1 VSGSTRIV
9 TDLNGRV
16 IEAAEGAAELLAIE
30 ERWLEGKPLAAFV
43 ASEQVREFR
52 TFVLELGHGNGPLG
66 TSLRLQRR
74 DGGCVEVEIEA
85 AAEAPGDRLEWLI
98 AMPHELQT
106 DPPVPAQTPKG
117 VPLQRLLGRLPL
129 GILSVNEDLIVEYV
143 NPAARVFVKGA
154 TVGVMLPE
162 PLSSFSLRK
171 FARRLFG
178 ELPPTR
184 RVVEAPN
191 GRVLELEGIPVVK
204 GESALLVVQD
214 VTSRERRRRAE
225 QEFAANAAHE
235 LRTPIA
241 AITSALDVLRDGAK
255 DVPADRDLFLGH
267 IERETARLARL
278 VTALLL
284 LARIQTGQE
293 QPSLRFV
300 DAAPLLDDVA
310 AGLKAHEGVSIQ
322 VECPP
327 DVAMLTD
334 ADLLRQAVWN
344 LAVNAA
350 AHTVRGE
357 IRLTGRDLGRMA
369 EIEVRDTGPG
379 IAAVDRAQVF
389 DRFYRLQR
397 RVGVGFGLGLP
408 LAKEIAHVL
417 GGRLFLDSEPGVG
430 TRARVHVPSARLV
443 A

>member
-1 VSGSTRIV
+1 MSAATRIV
-9 TDLNGRV
+9 TDLSGRV
-16 IEAAEGAAELLAIE
+16 VEAADDAAKLLAIE
-30 ERWLEGKPLAAFV
+30 QRWLAGKPLAAFV
-43 ASEQVREFR
+43 APEQVREFR
-52 TFVLELGHGNGPLG
+52 TLVLELGRGNGPRG

-74 DGGCVEVEIEA
+74 GGGYVDVEVEAVAEA
-85 AAEAPGDRLEWLI
+85 AGDRLEWLF
-98 AMPHELQT
+98 ATPQELEPGPT
-106 DPPVPAQTPKG
+106 VPASTLKG
-117 VPLQRLLGRLPL
+117 LPLQRLLGRLPL
-129 GILSVNEDLIVEYV
+129 GVLSVNKDLVVEYA

-154 TVGVMLPE
+154 RAGAMLPE

-171 FARRLFG
+171 FALRLFG

-184 RVVEAPN
+184 RVVEARS
-191 GRVLELEGIPVVK
+191 GRLLELDGIP
-204 GESALLVVQD
+204 GDERNSALLVVQD
-214 VTSRERRRRAE
+214 VTSRERRHRAE

-255 DVPADRDLFLGH
+255 GVPADRDLFLGH

-278 VTALLL
+278 VAALLL

-293 QPSLRFV
+293 QPSLRLV

-310 AGLKAHEGVSIQ
+310 TAVEPQEGVSIH
-322 VECPP
+322 VDCPP
-327 DVAMLTD
+327 EVAMLTD

-357 IRLTGRDLGRMA
+357 IRLTGRDLGGVA

-379 IAAVDRAQVF
+379 IAEVDRAQVF

-397 RVGVGFGLGLP
+397 RVGSGFGLGLP
-408 LAKEIAHVL
+408 LALEIARVL
-417 GGRLFLDSEPGVG
+417 GGTLTLDSEPGVG
-430 TRARVHVPSARLV
+430 TRARVRVPSARVV

>member
-1 VSGSTRIV
+1 MSGATRIV
-9 TDLNGRV
+9 TDLSGRV
-16 IEAAEGAAELLAIE
+16 IEAADDAAKLLAIE
-30 ERWLEGKPLAAFV
+30 ERWLAGKPLAAFV
-43 ASEQVREFR
+43 APEQVREFR
-52 TFVLELGHGNGPLG
+52 NLVLELGRGNGPRG

-74 DGGCVEVEIEA
+74 DGECVDVEVEA
-85 AAEAPGDRLEWLI
+85 VAEAHGDRLEWLF
-98 AMPHELQT
+98 ATPQELDADPHVSAPTL
-106 DPPVPAQTPKG
+106 KG
-117 VPLQRLLGRLPL
+117 LPLQRLLGRLPL
-129 GILSVNEDLIVEYV
+129 GILSLNEDLIVEYA

-154 TVGVMLPE
+154 RVGAMLPE
-162 PLSSFSLRK
+162 LSSFSLRK
-171 FARRLFG
+171 FALRLFG
-178 ELPPTR
+178 DLPPTR
-184 RVVEAPN
+184 RVVESPN
-191 GRVLELEGIPVVK
+191 GRLLELDGIP
-204 GESALLVVQD
+204 GDERNGALLILQD

-241 AITSALDVLRDGAK
+241 AITSALDVLREGAK

-278 VTALLL
+278 VAALLL

-293 QPSLRFV
+293 QPSLRLV

-310 AGLKAHEGVSIQ
+310 AGLEPHAGVSIY
-322 VECPP
+322 VDCAPK
-327 DVAMLTD
+327 VAMLTD

-350 AHTVRGE
+350 AHTVSGE
-357 IRLTGRDLGRMA
+357 IRLTGRDIGRMA

-379 IAAVDRAQVF
+379 IAAIDQAQVF

-397 RVGVGFGLGLP
+397 RVGSGFGLGLP
-408 LAKEIAHVL
+408 LALEIARVL
-417 GGRLFLDSEPGVG
+417 GGTLTLDSEPGVG
-430 TRARVHVPSARLV
+430 TCARVHVPSARLV